1 MAQTN
6 NTRNTNDQ
14 AENEFMRKIADQI
27 WQKIK
32 GKPLPAT
39 YTANDVEGVWR
50 RYWHKVMESE
60 Q

>member
-1 MAQTN
+1 MAQN
-6 NTRNTNDQ
+6 DNTRNTNDR
-14 AENEFMRKIADQI
+14 AEQEFMRKIADQI

-32 GKPLPAT
+32 GKPLPAS

-50 RYWHKVMESE
+50 RYWHKAMESE